1 MSGQAQ
7 HRRLAVTLYP
17 EWAFAFAHLGKD
29 YENRTWWDDKIRGQW
44 IAIHGGSS
52 VGGLPHG
59 KRSPSPRHLQ
69 AIGEVRQ
76 MAEHAAG
83 LVLDLSEL
91 NYSRVL
97 AEGRGVVAVGKVRGP
112 IEGEPR
118 GWYIGSPSI
127 GWLFD
132 RVVRLPVPV
141 PCRGAQGLWELP
153 PDVLAAVRE
162 QIARAAREDRSRI
175 P

>member
-1 MSGQAQ
+1 
-7 HRRLAVTLYP
+7 
-17 EWAFAFAHLGKD
+17 
-29 YENRTWWDDKIRGQW
+29 
-44 IAIHGGSS
+44 
-52 VGGLPHG
+52 
-59 KRSPSPRHLQ
+59 
-69 AIGEVRQ
+69 

-162 QIARAAREDRSRI
+162 QIARRAAREDRSRI

>member
-1 MSGQAQ
+1 MSSAAG
-7 HRRLAVTLYP
+7 RRLAVTLYP
-17 EWAFAFAHLGKD
+17 EWAFAFAHFGKNCD
-29 YENRTWWDDKIRGQW
+29 NRTWWEEQIRGEW
-44 IAIHGGSS
+44 IAIHGGCS
-52 VGGLPHG
+52 VGGVPHG
-59 KRSPSPRHLQ
+59 KLPPSPRHLQ
-69 AIGEVRQ
+69 AIEEVRQ
-76 MAEHAAG
+76 MAERAAG
-83 LVLDLSEL
+83 LVLDASEL

-153 PDVLAAVRE
+153 ADVLAAVRA
-162 QIARAAREDRSRI
+162 QIAPALREDRSRLQ
-175 P
+175 